1 MNNIYLFL
9 NIIQRNN
16 TEKNIYIYKT
26 YSVISMQEFRVSMLI
41 ARWREIENWRIR
53 IGNSVERR
61 QCHWLRFTSCQFK
74 EPKTSGLGSRGA
86 DFLQCESSAACLC
99 IVTDLIKATSVMLAL
114 LLTAGPSKL
123 TRSRSIDR
131 SIPRSFLT
139 SHQFRLSA
147 RACREKASHYRSHT
161 DFINSS
167 LMDDP
172 NKRNNR
178 NHLSLFLNN
187 SSFSR
192 KRNLKKVEYEKKKKK
207 KANFNKFIGRSPSS
221 FG

>member
-1 MNNIYLFL
+1 M
-9 NIIQRNN
+9 
-16 TEKNIYIYKT
+16 
-26 YSVISMQEFRVSMLI
+26 
-41 ARWREIENWRIR
+41 
-53 IGNSVERR
+53 
-61 QCHWLRFTSCQFK
+61 
-74 EPKTSGLGSRGA
+74 
-86 DFLQCESSAACLC
+86 
-99 IVTDLIKATSVMLAL
+99 TDLIKATSVMLAL

-207 KANFNKFIGRSPSS
+207 KANFNKFIGRSPVLDRTP
-221 FG
+221 FIRFPPHNEPI